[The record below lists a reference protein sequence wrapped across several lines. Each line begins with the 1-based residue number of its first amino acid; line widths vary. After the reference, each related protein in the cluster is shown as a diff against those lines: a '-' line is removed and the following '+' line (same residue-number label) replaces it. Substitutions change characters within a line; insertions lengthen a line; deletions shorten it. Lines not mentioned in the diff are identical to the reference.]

1 MWVAKAD
8 TQQTNSAG
16 GEMCTEAELTQTGFW
31 EGEAIFLQVALK
43 GSDHKFFH
51 LNRSGYKT

>member
-16 GEMCTEAELTQTGFW
+16 GEMCTEAELSQTGFW
-31 EGEAIFLQVALK
+31 EREVIYLFIYFQVALK
-43 GSDHKFFH
+43 GMDQKFVP
-51 LNRSGYKT
+51 LE